1 MIDDDDTGPVG
12 FMGKIRGMKAIT
24 WVLIIGLVALA
35 IGGTSV
41 IFVLQSLG

>member
-1 MIDDDDTGPVG
+1 MSDDDDTGPVG

-35 IGGTSV
+35 IGGTSI
-41 IFVLQSLG
+41 IFIVQGLF

>member
-1 MIDDDDTGPVG
+1 MSDQEDTGPVG

-35 IGGTSV
+35 IGGTSI
-41 IFVLQSLG
+41 IFIVQGLV